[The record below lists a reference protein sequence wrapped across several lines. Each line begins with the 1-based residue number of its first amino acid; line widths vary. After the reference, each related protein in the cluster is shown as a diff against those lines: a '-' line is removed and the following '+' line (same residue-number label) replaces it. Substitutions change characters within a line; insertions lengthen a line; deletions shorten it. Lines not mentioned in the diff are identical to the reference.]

1 MTVPVGFSRVGA
13 VDVAL
18 GSGDVVKAC
27 DCVALVAGDV
37 CTGGL
42 EISVL
47 LPVPSVQPTTTTE
60 HAASSAMMRIRLAPS
75 DASTVPAGDRSADSV
90 TGRQWFCG
98 GCRPMGPK

>member
-1 MTVPVGFSRVGA
+1 MPNWLFADLMTVPVGFSRVGA

-60 HAASSAMMRIRLAPS
+60 HAASSAMMRIRLALPM
-75 DASTVPAGDRSADSV
+75 PRPYRRGNRSAHSV
-90 TGRQWFCG
+90 T
-98 GCRPMGPK
+98 CR